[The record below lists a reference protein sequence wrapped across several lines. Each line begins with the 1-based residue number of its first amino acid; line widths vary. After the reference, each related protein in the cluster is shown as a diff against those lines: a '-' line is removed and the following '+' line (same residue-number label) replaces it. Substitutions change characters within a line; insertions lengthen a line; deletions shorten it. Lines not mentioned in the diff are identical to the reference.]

1 MIVTKRQ
8 AKGSY
13 WCSHFIT
20 ACRLPKEDA
29 RLIEFDRKIEFKE
42 NKTRRSPKPQ
52 FAYSTKLVLIS
63 Q

>member
-8 AKGSY
+8 AKAPIGV
-13 WCSHFIT
+13 SHFIT

-42 NKTRRSPKPQ
+42 NKTRRRPKPQ

-63 Q
+63 E